1 MEQKNRPKVKSNSY
15 YMIIATMGSGKQFK
29 IPARGYNLYSWLD
42 FEKSLGLP
50 HFHVEVPQEEFDGY
64 YALTD
69 DKESVTIAPKK
80 RKPRSR

>member
-1 MEQKNRPKVKSNSY
+1 
-15 YMIIATMGSGKQFK
+15 MIIATMSTGKQFK

-69 DKESVTIAPKK
+69 GKESVTITPKK
-80 RKPRSR
+80 RKPRTR